1 MFATCSKKVRTAA
14 CLPLCY
20 ITFHNLGLIDV
31 LSSFRC
37 SFQLKQKMK
46 DLNEELSKERSEK
59 QAMESRI
66 REEVTTEFMEL
77 FSNMEKD
84 YK

>member
-1 MFATCSKKVRTAA
+1 MTNVIYS
-14 CLPLCY
+14 P
-20 ITFHNLGLIDV
+20 
-31 LSSFRC
+31 
-37 SFQLKQKMK
+37 QLQVTIKELKEK
-46 DLNEELSKERSEK
+46 LSKEESEK
-59 QAMESRI
+59 LTMESRI

>member
-1 MFATCSKKVRTAA
+1 MFIVFSV
-14 CLPLCY
+14 
-20 ITFHNLGLIDV
+20 V
-31 LSSFRC
+31 LNNIKNTNIIYSA
-37 SFQLKQKMK
+37 QLQVKI
-46 DLNEELSKERSEK
+46 EELKEKLSKEESEK
-59 QAMESRI
+59 LTMESRI